1 MEASIAAIATIDEDA
16 RAVGIEARSASVLP
30 WLASHKHRWLMIFD
44 GADGGYEEVGVFI
57 LAGKRGS
64 ILISSRN
71 REMK

>member
-16 RAVGIEARSASVLP
+16 RAAGIEARSASVLP
-30 WLASHKHRWLMIFD
+30 WLASREHRWLMIFD
-44 GADGGYEEVGVFI
+44 GADGGYEEVGAFI
-57 LAGKRGS
+57 PAGKRGS